1 MFSVI
6 RRMPIVQQTLIGVA
20 LICAIAAIILSV
32 VLSSYTHQVALT
44 KSEDELSTQLDLVSR
59 ILTYAEESMKNEA
72 LSALDRF
79 ETTLPP
85 ARLTGQR
92 VQIGGNLR
100 PELTFGDVP
109 AISNQAALL
118 DYKKQYPDFDTAFL
132 LQDGGEIFRATTL
145 LKNAAGQYRDGER
158 VTDAYTRT
166 LLEGK
171 TYVGTIDRG
180 GKKYVLAAKPLKDS
194 NGALI
199 GGITMR
205 IPIDAKIG
213 TLSERLGSIKIGKSG
228 YLFILEE
235 PSGDDKTVTFIL
247 HPTLKGDLDN
257 NLDERSRKIFDAMLK
272 DKQGFLSYETK
283 AGGGEY
289 EQKIAAFTEIP
300 SMHWLV
306 AATGPEGEFT
316 APYDHIR
323 YLMLAGLLIMVVL
336 LIGSLVLLV
345 HWQVRPVEGVSK
357 ALVLMGQGDLTHTPA
372 SEPNSRNEFNFL
384 ALRINETSKAM
395 QKLIGNIRDTAEKV
409 GSLSNHSFDAM
420 QQLTQSIGGLAASSE
435 EMSANIAELSSSIDH
450 IASSAESVNSHVD
463 DAVKKV
469 ENGRTVVTH
478 VIDSIRLIETR
489 VQSSLAEVETLT
501 AHSLQIGKVV
511 DTISEIAGQ
520 TNLLALNAAIEAARA
535 GEVGRGFAVVADEV
549 RKLAEQS
556 ANSASEIGGI
566 LNQITSGVTAVHASI
581 DEVVE
586 ETHRGT
592 EFSQTAGEAL
602 QAIDDITR
610 DISSSV
616 TSIVGATHQ
625 QVAAAQ
631 AIREQ
636 VDSVAEASSAANQ
649 VTHQTAQNIVE
660 QQGEAK
666 KLSQDVSRFIV

>member
-1 MFSVI
+1 
-6 RRMPIVQQTLIGVA
+6 VQQTLIGVA
-20 LICAIAAIILSV
+20 LICAIAAITLSV
-32 VLSSYTHQVALT
+32 VLSTYTHRTALT
-44 KSEDELSTQLDLVSR
+44 ESEEELNTQLDLVSR
-59 ILTYAEESMKNEA
+59 ILTYAEESMKNDA

-79 ETTLPP
+79 ETTLSP

-92 VQIGGNLR
+92 VQIGDSLR
-100 PELTFGDVP
+100 PEFVFGDEP
-109 AISNQAALL
+109 AIGNQALL
-118 DYKKQYPDFDTAFL
+118 LNYKKQYPDFDTAFL
-132 LQDGGEIFRATTL
+132 LHDGGQIFRATTF

-158 VTDAYTRT
+158 VTDAYTKT

-194 NGALI
+194 NGALL

-247 HPTLKGDLDN
+247 HPTLKGDM
-257 NLDERSRKIFDAMLK
+257 DERVEESSRKVFDVMLK

-283 AGGGEY
+283 AGNGEY
-289 EQKIAAFTEIP
+289 EKKIVAFTEIP
-300 SMHWLV
+300 SMHWLI
-306 AATGPEGEFT
+306 AACGPEKEFT
-316 APYDHIR
+316 DSFDHIR
-323 YLMLAGLLIMVVL
+323 YIMLAGLLIMVML
-336 LIGSLVLLV
+336 LIGSLVFLV

-357 ALVLMGQGDLTHTPA
+357 ALVLMGQGDLTHTLA
-372 SEPNSRNEFNFL
+372 SDPDSRNEFSFL

-395 QKLIGNIRDTAEKV
+395 QKLIGNIRDSAGKV

-420 QQLTQSIGGLAASSE
+420 QQLTQSIEGLAASSE
-435 EMSANIAELSSSIDH
+435 EMSANIGDLSSSIEL
-450 IASSAESVNSHVD
+450 IARSAESANSHAE
-463 DAVKKV
+463 DAVKRV
-469 ENGRTVVTH
+469 ENGSAVVTQ
-478 VIDSIRLIETR
+478 VIDSIHAIETR
-489 VQSSLAEVETLT
+489 VQSSLTEVETLT

-556 ANSASEIGGI
+556 AKSAHEIGGI
-566 LNQITSGVTAVHASI
+566 LNLITSGVTAVHASI

-592 EFSQTAGEAL
+592 EFSQTAGKAL
-602 QAIDDITR
+602 QAIDDITH

-616 TSIVGATHQ
+616 TSIVGTTQQ

-631 AIREQ
+631 AMRAQ
-636 VDSVAEASSAANQ
+636 VDSVAKASSAANQ
-649 VTHQTAQNIVE
+649 VTHATAQNIVE

-666 KLSQDVSRFIV
+666 KLSQDVSRFVV